1 MIRRSQRQT
10 QTQNWIKDSWKK
22 GNENNMQLHIYFLF
36 RNYITCHTSAFDKV
50 CMPQKVVVP
59 HCKNGGK
66 SIETFFFFAET
77 RYVWSWP
84 GKGKVTVAGW
94 SRKHSGWKYSK
105 GRKFLREILGRQ
117 EELKF
122 KKLFFTQKL
131 LLEPV
136 FDGNI
141 AFLWACINKTLFLD
155 LWYIGD
161 RGCGHLRWK
170 RHGTV
175 SKSFLPN
182 RIPYQIYHLIGFD
195 TKLSTAC
202 TACRM
207 WTQGGHLE
215 SPALRSSSS
224 PHSALW
230 PSASCLSSLGEDL
243 CSHHY
248 TIYKVCI
255 RPVHKNLFLEFPK

>member
-105 GRKFLREILGRQ
+105 GRKFLREIFRASGGIEVQKVFLYKNYSWNPFLVAILHSC
-117 EELKF
+117 EHAKI
-122 KKLFFTQKL
+122 KLYF
-131 LLEPV
+131 
-136 FDGNI
+136 
-141 AFLWACINKTLFLD
+141 
-155 LWYIGD
+155 
-161 RGCGHLRWK
+161 
-170 RHGTV
+170 
-175 SKSFLPN
+175 
-182 RIPYQIYHLIGFD
+182 
-195 TKLSTAC
+195 
-202 TACRM
+202 
-207 WTQGGHLE
+207 
-215 SPALRSSSS
+215 
-224 PHSALW
+224 
-230 PSASCLSSLGEDL
+230 
-243 CSHHY
+243 
-248 TIYKVCI
+248 
-255 RPVHKNLFLEFPK
+255 

>member
-10 QTQNWIKDSWKK
+10 KTQNWIKDSWKK

-105 GRKFLREILGRQ
+105 GRKFLREISGRQ
-117 EELKF
+117 EEVQKV
-122 KKLFFTQKL
+122 FFTQKL
-131 LLEPV
+131 LLKPI
-136 FDGNI
+136 FGGNI
-141 AFLWACINKTLFLD
+141 AFLWACKIKTKKNSRSV
-155 LWYIGD
+155 IH
-161 RGCGHLRWK
+161 RG
-170 RHGTV
+170 
-175 SKSFLPN
+175 
-182 RIPYQIYHLIGFD
+182 
-195 TKLSTAC
+195 
-202 TACRM
+202 
-207 WTQGGHLE
+207 
-215 SPALRSSSS
+215 
-224 PHSALW
+224 
-230 PSASCLSSLGEDL
+230 
-243 CSHHY
+243 
-248 TIYKVCI
+248 
-255 RPVHKNLFLEFPK
+255 